1 MRTEHNFSTKSPKD
15 EYYNYTVDK
24 HYITVL
30 DWMEVSII
38 QSEKSSSNTLKFERA
53 YSEKMFSYVNLLE
66 VGKGR
71 SMKTAELGNL

>member
-1 MRTEHNFSTKSPKD
+1 MKAPKD
-15 EYYNYTVDK
+15 EYYNYTVEK
-24 HYITVL
+24 HCITVL

-53 YSEKMFSYVNLLE
+53 YSEKMFSYVNLLQ

-71 SMKTAELGNL
+71 RMKTAELGNL